1 MPTILHG
8 FRYAFRQLRHSP
20 GFALVSI
27 LTLALGIGANIAV
40 FSVTNA
46 VLLNPSGIPNAD
58 GLVALRARYKA
69 MPDLSNISFSPT
81 DFGDA
86 ADGKD
91 IFSSAAVMQ
100 GASFNYSRENANP
113 ELLNGAKVFSAYFD
127 TFGVKAMMGRVFTP
141 EEDQPGAANEVV
153 LSYSTWQKRFGA
165 DPNIVGQTLMLNNQA
180 YRVIGVMGPSF
191 NWPNQAELWAP
202 IALPPARY
210 HDADYRYNEY
220 LFALARLRPGVT
232 LQQANAYLNMKAEQS
247 IASESSS
254 TASTPDGGVPKS
266 YGRASGWGMFA
277 MPLTEFI
284 GGNLRKPLTMLLIA
298 VGMVL
303 LIACANIAGLQMAR
317 ASARERD
324 VAIRVALGA
333 QRARLLHQALIES
346 IVLTTAGVALG
357 FVVAMATAPL
367 LMRYLPDMLGT
378 HIQPSFRGPVLLF
391 VTGIAVLCSLLC
403 GLVPAWQRTQ
413 PGWFNALQEAGRS
426 GTSGV
431 VHQRARASLVVA
443 QIALSLLLLAG
454 AGLMLTSVKALEQ
467 VETGF
472 QPNGLLSARFTLPR
486 SVYGPVP
493 VANLSSDKDVAAKQ
507 AKAAEDA
514 SDAKVAAF
522 YSALQDRLHNI
533 PGVSSAGLAD
543 SVPFDNNG
551 GSASF
556 YIQGRPTGPNDPGPH
571 GNIHAVSP
579 GYFSTLRVPLLMGR
593 EFAPQDRQGTEL
605 VAIVDTTLAHQYW
618 PGKNPVGEHIGF
630 NDGVKGP
637 WYTIVGLVAHA
648 RASSLESDT
657 NEGFYYLAAAQG
669 PQLSTAIV
677 VRSSR
682 SAEDLKG
689 DLGAAVRSVDS
700 SIPIYDVKTMEE
712 RVNESLIG
720 RRFVVLL
727 LTTFAALAL
736 LLAALGL
743 YGVISY
749 SVRLR
754 TREMGVRMALGA
766 QRVEVMRL
774 VLLQG
779 TRLAAIGV
787 GLGALFAAL
796 LSRVFS
802 SLLFKVGVLNAMPWI
817 AATAILVAT
826 VLLASYLP
834 ARRAASIEPM
844 KALRTE

>member
-1 MPTILHG
+1 MHNILHG

-40 FSVTNA
+40 FSVTTA

-58 GLVALRARYKA
+58 GLLALRARYGA

-100 GASFNYSRENANP
+100 GASFNYSRENTNP
-113 ELLNGAKVFSAYFD
+113 ELLNGAQVSSGYFD
-127 TFGVKAMMGRVFTP
+127 TFGVKPLMGRVFTP

-153 LSYSTWQKRFGA
+153 LSYRAWQKHFGS
-165 DPNIVGQTLMLNNQA
+165 DPNIVGQTLTLNNQSF
-180 YRVIGVMGPSF
+180 RVVGVMGPSF

-210 HDADYRYNEY
+210 KDPNYRYNEY
-220 LFALARLRPGVT
+220 LFSVARLRPGVT
-232 LQQANAYLNMKAEQS
+232 QQQANAYLNMKAEQS

-333 QRARLLHQALIES
+333 QRARLLRQALMES

-357 FVVAMATAPL
+357 FVVALATAPL
-367 LMRYLPDMLGT
+367 LMRYLPDVLGT
-378 HIQPSFRGPVLLF
+378 HIRPSFRGPVLLF

-431 VHQRARASLVVA
+431 VRQRARASLVVA

-454 AGLMLTSVKALEQ
+454 AGLMLTSFKALEQ

-472 QPNGLLSARFTLPR
+472 QPNGLLSARFTLPG

-493 VANLSSDKDVAAKQ
+493 VASPSSDKDTAAKQ
-507 AKAAEDA
+507 KKAAEDA
-514 SDAKVAAF
+514 SDAKVGAF
-522 YSALQDRLHNI
+522 YSALQDRLQSI
-533 PGVSSAGLAD
+533 PGVRGAALAD

-551 GSASF
+551 GSSSF
-556 YIQGRPTGPNDPGPH
+556 YVQGRPTGPNDPGPH
-571 GNIHAVSP
+571 GNIHVVSP
-579 GYFSTLRVPLLMGR
+579 GYFSALRVPLLTGR
-593 EFAPQDRQGTEL
+593 DFAPQDRQGTEL
-605 VAIVDTTLAHQYW
+605 VAIVDTSLAHQYW

-630 NDGVKGP
+630 NRVKGP

-677 VRSSR
+677 TRSSR
-682 SAEDLKG
+682 SAADLKG

-712 RVNESLIG
+712 RVDESLIG

-766 QRVEVMRL
+766 QRAEVMRL